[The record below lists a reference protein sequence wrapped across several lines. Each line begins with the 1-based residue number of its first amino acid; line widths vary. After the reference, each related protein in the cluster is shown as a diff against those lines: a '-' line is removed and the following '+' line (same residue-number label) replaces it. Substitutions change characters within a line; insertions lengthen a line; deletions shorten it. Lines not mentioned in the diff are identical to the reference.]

1 MSGSAS
7 RGFAITITAQDLASK
22 QIDQINRRLAA
33 MRAPAERLQKSF
45 AKLADNTGVTAL
57 ASGMRK
63 VADASFS
70 AFENLSRAIAPL
82 GVLTGAASIAGLARL
97 ASTWAEA
104 GSQLRFAGQRA
115 RISVTD
121 LAALE
126 GATRLAGGSAEAMGA
141 GVRELN
147 DNLFKAAQGTSPDA
161 ILGFNKLGI
170 SWKNADGSLRK
181 VADVMPEVIDKLSK
195 IQDPTYR
202 AQIATLLLGGAVEG
216 LSPLLRLSG
225 RELQA
230 YIQQAKYYGTMTD
243 AGAAKSWALQ
253 EAQLRLAESTKGLWL
268 AIGDSLEP
276 VMRPLLDSL
285 STWIA
290 SNRTILGQDVAG
302 FVNKAVPQVQ
312 AFATASNEVAKALGG
327 WQTILETLGVVIAG
341 GWALRMVAGLSPL
354 TVALAAIAVTI
365 AKVQSFEERTAPA
378 NLPVG
383 SPFWKDIPEE
393 EQSNYP
399 NSPRSQAFLHPNG
412 GNPNG
417 FSWLNPG
424 SWLGHGANQQAGS
437 FPSKGVNNPAD
448 EGWLHDYFRK
458 KGYSEIATA
467 GILANYQGE
476 SGMNAGAVGD
486 MGASAGLGQ
495 WRDGR
500 RLEFQAK
507 YGHDVSLG
515 TPAEQAEFTDWELN
529 HTEKAAGDALRRAKS
544 AREAGEIVSTQYER
558 PQDVGMNAALRGQY
572 AEQIHSKFANIAAP
586 APAANIANGSG
597 APPAPAQGGTTTVKG
612 SADLKVRIEAAD
624 GLTARTTATT
634 SGDLFN
640 GAPRIDQAMA
650 W

>member
-22 QIDQINRRLAA
+22 QIDAINKRLAA
-33 MRAPAERLQKSF
+33 MQAPAERLQKSF

-70 AFENLSRAIAPL
+70 AFENLGRMVAPL

-121 LAALE
+121 LAAFE
-126 GATRLAGGSAEAMGA
+126 GAARLAGASSEAMGA

-147 DNLFKAAQGTSPDA
+147 DNLFKAEQGTSPDA

-170 SWKNADGSLRK
+170 AWKDGSGHLRK

-202 AQIATLLLGGAVEG
+202 AMLATLLLGGAQQG
-216 LSPLLRLSG
+216 LAPVLNKSG
-225 RELQA
+225 KEFAAL
-230 YIQQAKYYGTMTD
+230 IEQAKGLGTQTD
-243 AGAAKSWALQ
+243 AGANKAWALQ
-253 EAQLRLAESTKGLWL
+253 EAQLRLSEATGGLTT
-268 AIGDSLEP
+268 AIGEALAP
-276 VMRPLLDSL
+276 VMGPMLDAL
-285 STWIA
+285 SKWIA
-290 SNRTILGQDVAG
+290 SNRTILGQDVSG
-302 FVNKAVPQVQ
+302 FVNKAVPQVE

-327 WQTILETLGVVIAG
+327 WQTILETLGIVIAG

-393 EQSNYP
+393 EQGNYA

-412 GNPNG
+412 GNPNP
-417 FSWLNPG
+417 FSYFNPG
-424 SWLGHGANQQAGS
+424 SWLGHRADQQAGQPGRAEPVADIWAS
-437 FPSKGVNNPAD
+437 PEKRAFLAALSAGESSGDYNAHNPTSTAHGRYQFINSTDRQISAETGLPGQDPISQDRKAWYLAEKTYREKTHRDLEAD
-448 EGWLHDYFRK
+448 LRSGNRDAQ
-458 KGYSEIATA
+458 IATA
-467 GILANYQGE
+467 LNPVWPSLPGGSQQNTSPPAWERNL
-476 SGMNAGAVGD
+476 
-486 MGASAGLGQ
+486 
-495 WRDGR
+495 
-500 RLEFQAK
+500 QA
-507 YGHDVSLG
+507 
-515 TPAEQAEFTDWELN
+515 
-529 HTEKAAGDALRRAKS
+529 
-544 AREAGEIVSTQYER
+544 ART
-558 PQDVGMNAALRGQY
+558 
-572 AEQIHSKFANIAAP
+572 ANIAAP

-597 APPAPAQGGTTTVKG
+597 APPAPAQGATTTVKG